1 MLTLSHEQR
10 RHLESCQALIVGAS
24 AGAVEAMNLLLPA
37 VPHDARIPLVV
48 VVHLRPNRASL
59 LPELFA
65 TRCAARVR
73 EPLDKEPMSAGTIW
87 FAPPNYHLLLESDAS
102 FSLSIE
108 APVNFSR
115 PSIDVLFE
123 SAADALGRNLCAV
136 VLTGASEDGAR
147 GAKLVRDR
155 GGLVAVQDPS
165 TALASDMPSAAI
177 SRANPQI
184 IATLPE
190 IADLIRVAT
199 RAVP

>member
-1 MLTLSHEQR
+1 MLTLSLEQQ

-37 VPHDARIPLVV
+37 VPKDARIPLVV
-48 VVHLRPNRASL
+48 VVHLPANRSSL

-65 TRCAARVR
+65 ARCAVRVR

-87 FAPPNYHLLLESDAS
+87 FAPPNYHLLLETDST
-102 FSLSIE
+102 FSLSIDE
-108 APVNFSR
+108 PVNFSR

-123 SAADALGRNLCAV
+123 SAADALGRDLCAI
-136 VLTGASEDGAR
+136 VLTGANDDGAR
-147 GAKLVRDR
+147 GAHRVRDR
-155 GGLVAVQDPS
+155 GGFVVVQDPS
-165 TALASDMPSAAI
+165 TAVASDMPSAAI

-190 IADLIRVAT
+190 IADLVRVAT
-199 RAVP
+199 RAAP